1 MNIVVVFIEG
11 ITIRIVRLIPINPL
25 IADLVY
31 NLSVKTVKKGASWGI
46 YLVTDKIK
54 SAVKTEQIKGVALV
68 WVDFITSLHRDN

>member
-54 SAVKTEQIKGVALV
+54 SAVKTEKIKGVAFV